1 MAEGVLIGPQLA
13 ADLQVLVDHFKRSGL
28 PGLSPMNTAP
38 VITKTPIYF
47 KNVSGET
54 IPAYACMQVTNT
66 VEEGPQNFLEVEKP
80 ADTDGSAG
88 QFIFNGPSQVLNNG
102 TGIAQDSLVVRAFK
116 NTGTVTAGGLWGP
129 TVGQWY
135 LTSDAGSY
143 VAAGEDDI
151 ATNVFK
157 VFVSVGGGGG
167 SKLMAAKLNE
177 NWTAKQAT
185 SDIYRLD
192 GVNVFYVET
201 AEVYDPLQ
209 VFRTLGTGDWLY
221 ITKQDGKYYAPPNSD
236 CPGGSPL
243 IDTPPESGPPGEGV

>member
-80 ADTDGSAG
+80 ADTDGAAG

-102 TGIAQDSLVVRAFK
+102 TGIAQDSLVVRAYK
-116 NTGTVTAGGLWGP
+116 NSGTVTAGGLWGP

-135 LTSDAGSY
+135 LTADAGSY

-151 ATNVFK
+151 AANVFK

-167 SKLMAAKLNE
+167 KKFAAKL
-177 NWTAKQAT
+177 TASLSTGTAAGTQFY
-185 SDIYRLD
+185 SFD
-192 GVNVFYVET
+192 GMTLTYIESGT
-201 AEVYDPLQ
+201 IYDPLF
-209 VFRTLGTGDWLY
+209 VFASLVSGDWLY
-221 ITKQDGKYYAPPNSD
+221 CFKQGGKYYASD
-236 CPGGSPL
+236 NASCSTTSPL